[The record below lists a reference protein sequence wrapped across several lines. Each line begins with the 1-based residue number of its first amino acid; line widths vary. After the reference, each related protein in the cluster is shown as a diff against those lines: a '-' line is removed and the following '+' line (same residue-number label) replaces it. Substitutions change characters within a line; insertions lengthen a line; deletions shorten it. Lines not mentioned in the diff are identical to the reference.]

1 MVTRRVSLLLS
12 ASLAV
17 GCARAEPARDA
28 SVFDEAAREAVA
40 AAVDSATRAF
50 RAAEAAHDAEAT
62 VAHLAPDFT
71 MLLDGVRV
79 GYDTVAAST
88 RRALPSVVHFEPD
101 WTDIQVRVLGPNAA
115 VSSFLFRDSIVF
127 EGGDVVTARGPTTLV
142 WERRGGEWL
151 IVYADA
157 DHYPFR

>member
-1 MVTRRVSLLLS
+1 MDTRRLFLLLT
-12 ASLAV
+12 AALAAA
-17 GCARAEPARDA
+17 CARVQPERAD
-28 SVFDEAAREAVA
+28 SDIDESTRATIA

-71 MLLDGVRV
+71 MLLDGARV
-79 GYDTVAAST
+79 GYDSVAAST
-88 RRALPSVVHFEPD
+88 RRVLPSVVHFEPD

-115 VSSFLFRDSIVF
+115 VSSFLFRDSLVL
-127 EGGDVVTARGPTTLV
+127 EGGEVVMARGPTTLV
-142 WERRGGEWL
+142 WERRGPDWL
-151 IVYADA
+151 IVFADA

>member
-1 MVTRRVSLLLS
+1 MLTRRLCPIAFV
-12 ASLAV
+12 ALAA
-17 GCARAEPARDA
+17 GCAPAEPAPGA
-28 SVFDEAAREAVA
+28 PPFDEAARAAVA

-50 RAAEAAHDAEAT
+50 RAAEAAHDAERT

-71 MLLDGVRV
+71 MMLDGART
-79 GYDTVAAST
+79 GYDSVTAST
-88 RRALPSVVHFEPD
+88 RRVMPAIVHFEPD
-101 WTDIQVRVLGPNAA
+101 WTDIRVRVLGPDAA
-115 VSSFLFRDSIVF
+115 VSSFLFRDSLVL

-142 WERRGGEWL
+142 WERRGSDWL